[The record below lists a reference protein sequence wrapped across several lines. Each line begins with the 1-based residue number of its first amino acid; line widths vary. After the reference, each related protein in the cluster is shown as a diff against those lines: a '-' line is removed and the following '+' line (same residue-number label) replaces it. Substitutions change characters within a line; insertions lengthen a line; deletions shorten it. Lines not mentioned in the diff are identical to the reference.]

1 MLDINLIWQI
11 HVKYFFWLHRNI
23 FEKIPWKS
31 NIRYKNNTQEGHK
44 ITDWIQKDI
53 VQYLIKVFNRNLI
66 FKTWYT
72 YKNISMHINKNFPS
86 HEFNNFYNLLS
97 SFSLCVI
104 LCVITVKKCQERFW
118 EKMENWYPRIICG
131 LLLWSILD
139 ECWQQQLRK
148 QRFRQGSDSFK
159 KHLLKLFGQLIAHYF
174 PEERFRLW
182 IFHCSWIWGNP

>member
-11 HVKYFFWLHRNI
+11 HVKYFFFWLHRNI

-31 NIRYKNNTQEGHK
+31 NIRYKNNIQEGHK

-53 VQYLIKVFNRNLI
+53 VQYLVKVLNRNLI

-86 HEFNNFYNLLS
+86 DEFNNFYNLLS

-104 LCVITVKKCQERFW
+104 LCLITVKKMPGTF
-118 EKMENWYPRIICG
+118 
-131 LLLWSILD
+131 
-139 ECWQQQLRK
+139 LRK
-148 QRFRQGSDSFK
+148 TG
-159 KHLLKLFGQLIAHYF
+159 KLVAQNN
-174 PEERFRLW
+174 
-182 IFHCSWIWGNP
+182 SWIIIMKYTWWMMTTTITKIEIPTGFW